1 MIIWKQN
8 NFFDEKLAVLSTLK
22 NIGTTI
28 LQLNNTNLTHVLLLN
43 TSLTKNTNTFILE
56 ATMDYLVL
64 TERFGEPL
72 FNNS

>member
-8 NFFDEKLAVLSTLK
+8 IFFDEKLAVLSALK
-22 NIGTTI
+22 NIVTTI
-28 LQLNNTNLTHVLLLN
+28 LQWNNTNLTHILLFN
-43 TSLTKNTNTFILE
+43 TSLAKNTNTFILE

-64 TERFGEPL
+64 TETFGKPL

>member
-8 NFFDEKLAVLSTLK
+8 DFFDEKLAVLSTLK

-28 LQLNNTNLTHVLLLN
+28 LQLSNTNLTHVLLFN

>member
-28 LQLNNTNLTHVLLLN
+28 LQLSNTNLTHVLLFN

-56 ATMDYLVL
+56 ATMDYLVV
-64 TERFGEPL
+64 TGSFEEPL
-72 FNNS
+72 FDNS